1 MESMGQESS
10 KDSRHTEYIR
20 LLMANHN
27 LILTYILMLV
37 PSVPDAEDILQDTA
51 AVLWEKFDQYEPG
64 TDFASWAVTI
74 ARYKIMHLQRE
85 KSNTRIKF
93 SSSTIDAISEH
104 LSSRKEQDELSSEL
118 LHKCLNRLNDKD
130 RKLITMRYQLNISIK
145 ELAKRIDRPVQGLY
159 STLTRIHAFLIA
171 CVQRN
176 QQEELS

>member
-1 MESMGQESS
+1 MESMRQESS

-37 PSVPDAEDILQDTA
+37 PSVQDAEDILQDTA

-64 TDFASWAVTI
+64 TDFASWSVTI

-85 KSNTRIKF
+85 KSNPRIKF
-93 SSSTIDAISEH
+93 SSSTIDTISDHVSTQIERNDM
-104 LSSRKEQDELSSEL
+104 SYDL
-118 LHKCLNRLNDKD
+118 LQKCLNRLNDKD

-159 STLTRIHAFLIA
+159 STLTRIHTFLIE
-171 CVQRN
+171 CVHRN
-176 QQEELS
+176 KQEELS

>member
-1 MESMGQESS
+1 MESIRQEPS
-10 KDSRHTEYIR
+10 KDLRHTEYIR

-37 PSVPDAEDILQDTA
+37 PSVPDAEDILQETA

-85 KSNTRIKF
+85 KSNSRIKF
-93 SSSTIDAISEH
+93 SSSTLDTISEY
-104 LSSRKEQDELSSEL
+104 LSSKEQNDLSHEL

-130 RKLITMRYQLNISIK
+130 RKLIMMRYQLNISVK

-159 STLTRIHAFLIA
+159 STLTRIHTFLIA
-171 CVQRN
+171 CVQRT